1 MSLKLVA
8 TNERVSSMRRA
19 LRIAIDVKILSQA
32 PASEI
37 EYLYDKIEAARDA
50 LSRILDRADNKN
62 A

>member
-8 TNERVSSMRRA
+8 TNERVSSMRRT

-37 EYLYDKIEAARDA
+37 KYLYDKIEAARDA

>member
-37 EYLYDKIEAARDA
+37 KYLYDKIEAARDA
-50 LSRILDRADNKN
+50 LSRILDRADDKN